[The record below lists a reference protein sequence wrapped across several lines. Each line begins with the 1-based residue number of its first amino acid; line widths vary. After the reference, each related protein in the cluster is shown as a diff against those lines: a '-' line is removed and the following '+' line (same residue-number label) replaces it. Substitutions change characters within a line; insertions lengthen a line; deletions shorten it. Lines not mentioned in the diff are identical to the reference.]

1 MPDGLLNR
9 VTPWVGRLIA
19 INAVVLLVQQT
30 ILPSP
35 VLLDLVTFDPAL
47 ALRRP
52 WTFASY
58 MFVHGGLL
66 HLVGN
71 SLALFVFGPPVERR
85 LGGTTFLMYYLFCGL
100 GAAVTSLLLWVVA
113 PAFIAPFIGAS
124 GAVLGVAFAFARFH
138 PNAELYVFPLP
149 MPIKARTL
157 VAIIAGLDLFGALMG
172 SDGVAHVAHLGG
184 LLCGWLFFSMRGGE
198 KPFDLPHV
206 APHIT
211 RQTVAAPVA
220 APAEKSAGG
229 EQPRQRQGGRAT
241 PTAASDT
248 VSKEAAEMNRLLD
261 KISASGL
268 GSLSVDER
276 RFLDDI
282 ARRRRGEA
290 R

>member
-1 MPDGLLNR
+1 MQGSLLDR

-30 ILPSP
+30 IFPSP

-47 ALRRP
+47 ALGRP
-52 WTFASY
+52 WTFVSY

-71 SLALFVFGPPVERR
+71 SIALFVFGPPVERR
-85 LGGTTFLMYYLFCGL
+85 LGGTTFLLFYLFCGL
-100 GAAVTSLLLWVVA
+100 GAAVTSLLLWIVA

-124 GAVLGVAFAFARFH
+124 GAVLGVAFAFAKFH

-157 VAIIAGLDLFGALMG
+157 VAIMAGLDLFGALMG
-172 SDGVAHVAHLGG
+172 SDGIAHVAHLGG
-184 LLCGWLFFSMRGGE
+184 LLCGWLFFAVRGGDT
-198 KPFDLPHV
+198 PFDLPHV

-211 RQTVAAPVA
+211 RQRVAAPVA
-220 APAEKSAGG
+220 APVEKSVGG
-229 EQPRQRQGGRAT
+229 ESHRERQPGRVA
-241 PTAASDT
+241 PNPGQDQMTA
-248 VSKEAAEMNRLLD
+248 ERAETDRLLD

-268 GSLSVDER
+268 GSLSADER

-282 ARRRRGEA
+282 ARQRRGDA